1 MRLPSV
7 EYMHIQNNTVDVDPD
22 QDEGYISYGGTVTAE
37 CMRGYTFNQITLEP
51 VTVDLG
57 E

>member
-1 MRLPSV
+1 
-7 EYMHIQNNTVDVDPD
+7 MHIQNNTVDVDPD